1 MSIVIKNILTT
12 HNKRNKI
19 IFEVLNVKKKVTN
32 CESCVNF
39 VYDEELGCEVCMVNL
54 DEDEYLKYMESSFD
68 SCPYY
73 QLYDEYKTVR
83 RQN

>member
-1 MSIVIKNILTT
+1 M
-12 HNKRNKI
+12 
-19 IFEVLNVKKKVTN
+19 KKDKQSTN
-32 CESCVNF
+32 CETCVNF
-39 VYDEELGCEVCMVNL
+39 VFDPELGYEVCMVEL
-54 DEDEYLKYMESSFD
+54 DEDEYLKYMEKSFD

>member
-1 MSIVIKNILTT
+1 MKYSQ
-12 HNKRNKI
+12 
-19 IFEVLNVKKKVTN
+19 KKVSN
-32 CESCVNF
+32 CESCNNF

-54 DEDEYLKYMESSFD
+54 DEDEYLRFMGSTFD

-83 RQN
+83 KQN

>member
-1 MSIVIKNILTT
+1 M
-12 HNKRNKI
+12 
-19 IFEVLNVKKKVTN
+19 KKVNKTSTN

-39 VYDEELGCEVCMVNL
+39 VYDAELGADVCMVEL
-54 DEDEYLKYMESSFD
+54 DEDEYLKYMEHSFE

>member
-1 MSIVIKNILTT
+1 MN
-12 HNKRNKI
+12 
-19 IFEVLNVKKKVTN
+19 KKKMHTN
-32 CESCVNF
+32 CETCVNF
-39 VYDEELGCEVCMVNL
+39 VFDAELGCDVCMVEL
-54 DEDEYLKYMESSFD
+54 DEDEYLKYMEQSFD

>member
-1 MSIVIKNILTT
+1 MKN
-12 HNKRNKI
+12 
-19 IFEVLNVKKKVTN
+19 EKKKKAAAN
-32 CESCVNF
+32 CESCEFFDYNEDTDS
-39 VYDEELGCEVCMVNL
+39 YECSVNL

>member
-1 MSIVIKNILTT
+1 MS
-12 HNKRNKI
+12 
-19 IFEVLNVKKKVTN
+19 KKKMQTN
-32 CESCVNF
+32 CDTCLNF
-39 VYDEELGCEVCMVNL
+39 VYDDEVGANVCMVSL

-83 RQN
+83 KQN